1 MALNFGPNALNAP
14 ASTDATVDV
23 ARHRGEVI
31 APSSKAAMK
40 LLFVPVSAPRGMGEY
55 ARSREIATAVQKR
68 WPTAQIHFILG
79 REAIYATEC
88 PFPVTLLPSS
98 PTFHSRE
105 VGALIESYRPDV
117 VVFDNAGRTAQLRSV
132 VRAKGRVIYISSRA
146 RQRRKAFRLRWMRL
160 IDEHWIA
167 YPEFIAG
174 PLSVLEKAKRHLV
187 GRPTIRYLDTVFPET
202 DAIDHTALL
211 ARYELQSRGYIAIV
225 AGGGTPHKGAE
236 DAPQI
241 FALAAA
247 RLAELGHRVV
257 LVGVGAPISRA
268 SGVTTSGRLPTAEL
282 IEIMRHARVVVT
294 NGGDT
299 LLQALACECT
309 CVASPI
315 AHDQAERISRCAKA
329 GLVVAAP
336 LKPDAMAESV
346 VRLLDG
352 SVQVDPGSAREG
364 GHSIR
369 NMLDEA
375 ANAIGAL
382 ALLNSCP

>member
-1 MALNFGPNALNAP
+1 MP
-14 ASTDATVDV
+14 AHERSLRRFTSVGQRPKYISFLV
-23 ARHRGEVI
+23 ARRV
-31 APSSKAAMK
+31 
-40 LLFVPVSAPRGMGEY
+40 Y
-55 ARSREIATAVQKR
+55 AR
-68 WPTAQIHFILG
+68 
-79 REAIYATEC
+79 EC
-88 PFPVTLLPSS
+88 PFPATLLPSS

-105 VGALIESYRPDV
+105 VGVFIESYRPDV

-146 RQRRKAFRLRWMRL
+146 RQRRKAFRLSWMRL

-174 PLSVLEKAKRHLV
+174 PLSVFEKTKLRLI
-187 GRPTIRYLDTVFPET
+187 GRPKIRYVDTVFPEAN
-202 DAIDHTALL
+202 AIDHTTLL
-211 ARYELQSRGYIAIV
+211 ARYELQSRGYIAVV

-247 RLAELGHRVV
+247 KLADRGHRVI
-257 LVGVGAPISRA
+257 LVGLGASISSA
-268 SGVTTSGRLPTAEL
+268 SGVTTTERLPTAEL

-299 LLQALACECT
+299 LLQALACKCT

-315 AHDQAERISRCAKA
+315 AHDQAERISRCAEA

-336 LKPDAMAESV
+336 LKSDEMAEAV
-346 VRLLDG
+346 VRLLAG

-364 GHSIR
+364 SHSIR

-375 ANAIGAL
+375 ANAIGSL